1 VLWWRATL
9 PKIDGPVNP
18 KETPALLRDY
28 QGAFKADIY
37 AAWAAGHRNVMGTSA
52 TGSGKGTV
60 IGNVLQEYDAPAC
73 VTVHR
78 SPLVS
83 QLALTLNR
91 EQVAHSIIGPKP
103 LIDAIIRAQI
113 DAHGKTFYRATAPIR
128 VASTKTLAGRDGKDR
143 WFSQCG
149 LAIVDE
155 GHHAIIGSDIDKSL
169 ALLPNAR
176 GLFLTAHACRAD
188 GLGLGRP
195 TKENPA
201 RDGLVDYLVVGPHPR
216 LLMDR
221 GYLCDFDVICPPTD
235 IDISD
240 IPVGASGELIQKTLR
255 ERIHAS
261 KALVGSIVEQYLKR
275 AAGKLGLTF
284 VVDKEEAEKTAKAY
298 RAAGVP
304 CEIVTDETSIA
315 ARSAILKRYAARQL
329 LQIVSVDVLGEGV
342 DVPAVEVVSL
352 GRHTE
357 SWQLFCQQVGRGTR
371 PLIEETL
378 TMPGPHGG
386 TVNVWKHWG
395 QLTDAQRLAFIA
407 SSRKP
412 RFLIIDHV
420 DNVKRHYLKRGLFDA
435 EQVYT
440 LDRVSCRSKVKDDAI
455 PLRTCKNAECFKP
468 YSAILLRCPYCG
480 SLKPEPAGR
489 GSPAQVEGDL
499 EQLDLSVLRAMHAE
513 LRRIN
518 GAPDI
523 PQYAS
528 SKVSGGIMKNH
539 LARQV
544 AQHPLRD
551 AIAVWAG
558 WKQQTDRLAD
568 REIHSFFW
576 HRFGIDIMTA
586 QTLGVREAGE
596 LETKIRAELERHNVV
611 KEVA

>member
-1 VLWWRATL
+1 MF
-9 PKIDGPVNP
+9 
-18 KETPALLRDY
+18 RDY
-28 QGAFKADIY
+28 QTDFKNGIY
-37 AAWAAGHRNVMGTSA
+37 AAWQAGHRNVMGTMA
-52 TGSGKGTV
+52 TGGGKGTV
-60 IGNVLQEYDAPAC
+60 IGGVLQEYDAPAC

-91 EQVAHSIIGPKP
+91 EHVPHSIIAPTE
-103 LIDAIIRAQI
+103 LIREIVKLEVDTY
-113 DAHGKTFYRATAPIR
+113 GKSFYRATAPIR
-128 VASTKTLAGRDGKDR
+128 VASTKTLANRDGKDR
-143 WFSQCG
+143 WFQQCG
-149 LAIVDE
+149 IAVVDE
-155 GHHAIIGSDIDKSL
+155 GHHAIVGSEIDRSL

-195 TKENPA
+195 TKENPN
-201 RDGLVDYLVVGPHPR
+201 RDGLVDFLVVGPHPR
-216 LLMDR
+216 NLIDR
-221 GYLCDFDVICPPTD
+221 GFLCDFDVMCPPTD

-275 AAGKLGLTF
+275 APGKLGLTF
-284 VVDKEEAEKTAKAY
+284 VVDKEEADKTAKAY

-304 CEIVTDETSIA
+304 CEVITDETSIT
-315 ARSAILKRYAARQL
+315 ARGAIMKRYAARQL

-378 TMPGPHGG
+378 TMPGPQGG
-386 TVNVWKHWG
+386 TVNVWKRWG
-395 QLTDAQRLAFIA
+395 ELTDAQRLAFIA
-407 SSRKP
+407 TSRKP

-435 EQVYT
+435 EQIYT
-440 LDRVSCRSKVKDDAI
+440 LDRTDRRAKVKTDAI
-455 PLRTCKNAECFKP
+455 PLRTCQNENCFQP

-480 SLKPEPAGR
+480 TVKPAPVGR

-518 GAPDI
+518 SAPEI

-528 SKVSGGIMKNH
+528 SKVSAGIMKNH

-551 AIAVWAG
+551 AIATWAG
-558 WKQQTDRLAD
+558 WKQQHDRLHD
-568 REIHSFFW
+568 REIHSLFW
-576 HRFGIDIMTA
+576 HRFGVDIVTA

-596 LETKIRAELERHNVV
+596 LEAKIRAELERHNVR
-611 KEVA
+611 KEVS

>member
-1 VLWWRATL
+1 MF
-9 PKIDGPVNP
+9 
-18 KETPALLRDY
+18 RDY
-28 QGAFKADIY
+28 QTDFKNGIY
-37 AAWAAGHRNVMGTSA
+37 RAWHDGHRNVMGTMA
-52 TGSGKGTV
+52 TGGGKGTV
-60 IGNVLQEYDAPAC
+60 IGGVLQEYDAPAC

-91 EQVAHSIIGPKP
+91 EHVPHSIIAPTE
-103 LIDAIIRAQI
+103 LIREIVKLEVDTY
-113 DAHGKTFYRATAPIR
+113 GKSFYRATAPIR

-143 WFSQCG
+143 WYAQCG
-149 LAIVDE
+149 IAVVDE
-155 GHHAIIGSDIDKSL
+155 GHHAIKGSEIDRSL

-195 TKENPA
+195 TKENPN
-201 RDGLVDYLVVGPHPR
+201 RDGLVDFLVVGPHPR
-216 LLMDR
+216 ALMDR
-221 GYLCDFDVICPPTD
+221 GFLCDFDVVCPPTD

-261 KALVGSIVEQYLKR
+261 KALVGSIVQQYLKR
-275 AAGKLGLTF
+275 APGKLGLTF
-284 VVDKEEAEKTAKAY
+284 VVDKEEADKTAKAY

-304 CEIVTDETSIA
+304 CEVITDETSIT
-315 ARSAILKRYAARQL
+315 ARGAIMKRYAARQL

-371 PLIEETL
+371 PLIDDA
-378 TMPGPHGG
+378 
-386 TVNVWKHWG
+386 TVWANWG
-395 QLTDAQRLAFIA
+395 SFADWQRLAYIA
-407 SSRKP
+407 ASRKP

-435 EQVYT
+435 EQTYT
-440 LDRVSCRSKVKDDAI
+440 LDRVDRRSKTKSDAI
-455 PLRTCKNAECFKP
+455 PLRTCQNENCFKP
-468 YSAILLRCPYCG
+468 YSSILLRCPWCG
-480 SLKPEPAGR
+480 TVKPAPAGR
-489 GSPAQVEGDL
+489 GTPAQVEGDL
-499 EQLDLSVLRAMHAE
+499 EQLDLTVLRAMHAE

-518 GAPDI
+518 SAPEI
-523 PQYAS
+523 PQFAS
-528 SKVSGGIMKNH
+528 SKVSAGIMKNH

-551 AIAVWAG
+551 AIATWAG
-558 WKQQTDRLAD
+558 WKQQVEGLPDRSIQSL
-568 REIHSFFW
+568 FW
-576 HRFGIDIMTA
+576 HRFGVDVVTA

-596 LETKIRAELERHNVV
+596 LEAKIRAELERHNVV